1 MSHSERP
8 EAYQRLVPKPL
19 KRPTMER
26 PYQPAKLTATMQRRQ
41 DLFTSGGALAR
52 WIDAADCCPWAV
64 TSGRSSEPLHSGRRQ
79 PQALYSP
86 EEQRRRD
93 ASPWTVV
100 QGVLAPLQFLVFLVS
115 LALVLRYLGTD
126 GGYAAATASIVV
138 KTLVLYTIMVTGSI
152 WERDV
157 FGRYLFA
164 PAFFWED
171 VFSILVLALHTLYLG
186 ATLSGA
192 VGPPK
197 QMLIALAAYVAYP
210 INAAQFVC
218 KLRAA
223 RREAE
228 AADFGASRGRI
239 A

>member
-1 MSHSERP
+1 VGHDRLP
-8 EAYQRLVPKPL
+8 QGFQWLVPEPL
-19 KRPTMER
+19 NRPTMTR
-26 PYQPAKLTATMQRRQ
+26 PCQPVKLTATSQRRQ
-41 DLFTSGGALAR
+41 DLFTSGVLAR
-52 WIDAADCCPWAV
+52 WLDAADCCPWAV
-64 TSGRSSEPLHSGRRQ
+64 TSGRSSGPVHPARLQ
-79 PQALYSP
+79 PRALYSP
-86 EEQRRRD
+86 EERRRRD

-100 QGVLAPLQFLVFLVS
+100 QGVLAPVQFVAFLVS
-115 LALVLRYLGTD
+115 LALVLRYLGTG
-126 GGYAAATASIVV
+126 GGYAAATASIVA

-186 ATLSGA
+186 AMLSGA
-192 VGPPK
+192 VDPPK
-197 QMLIALAAYVAYP
+197 QMLIALAAYGAYA

-228 AADFGASRGRI
+228 GADFVASPGRI
-239 A
+239 V